1 MHALC
6 LSCAGSIPSAGCWQ
20 KPLSRPS
27 RASPA
32 PAGTA
37 QKREARQRFGPLE
50 DKPMDDIKQ
59 AVVEALEEEGY
70 ESQIEED
77 GDISF
82 EVDEDTYYV
91 CFSSEDDEQD
101 YFRVIWLSDS
111 YDADRRVELLEQLN
125 ELTSSYRVAKTYL
138 TDGDDGT
145 LFVTCA
151 VETYADVESF
161 VQYLGDYIGI
171 LQEAVSELPEC

>member
-1 MHALC
+1 
-6 LSCAGSIPSAGCWQ
+6 
-20 KPLSRPS
+20 
-27 RASPA
+27 
-32 PAGTA
+32 
-37 QKREARQRFGPLE
+37 
-50 DKPMDDIKQ
+50 MDDIKQ

-91 CFSSEDDEQD
+91 CFASDDDEQD

-138 TDGDDGT
+138 TDSDDGT
-145 LFVTCA
+145 IFVTCA

-171 LQEAVSELPEC
+171 LQEAVSELPECESRRLPRARGKRLSGRPGHGCLGKQYSCFFFFFS